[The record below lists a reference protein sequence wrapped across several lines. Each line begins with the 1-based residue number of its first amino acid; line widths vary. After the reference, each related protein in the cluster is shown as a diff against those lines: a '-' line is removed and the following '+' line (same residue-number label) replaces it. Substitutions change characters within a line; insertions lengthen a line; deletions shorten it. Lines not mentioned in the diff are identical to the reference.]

1 MTKTIFCT
9 VGTSMI
15 EKTRSRYLPWYVGN
29 SNNPVFFV
37 DEDLDKECRRYNGFR
52 LKADELNEER
62 TKRLF
67 EVWIGEISNKYV
79 KVAKTKEWKNW
90 DDDTWRIMP
99 AEVGSTLRMV
109 EYLEGKEADLFN
121 IHIVLFV
128 SDTAQAYIS
137 ACVIKDVFQA
147 IGFAPQN
154 IELIIIERFQMEDI
168 EKFTD
173 EGLPNFIR
181 VLREKIDENNK
192 DHQLLNI
199 TGGYKN
205 FIPLVTHIASFYGL
219 DMYYVFEEAVA
230 KGKEAL
236 VKIPKIPTLN
246 RLLRT
251 EGEDVSI
258 LRDILSK
265 INSSNYESFEEALDE
280 IDKCLYDWMPD
291 EVDEY
296 AIEQYKGFIEDFIEQ
311 KNNKIQL
318 SMIGNVYLK
327 LIDQSM

>member
-9 VGTSMI
+9 VGTSTI
-15 EKTRSRYLPWYVGN
+15 EKTRWSYLPWN
-29 SNNPVFFV
+29 SGKPNRVSYTAKGF
-37 DEDLDKECRRYNGFR
+37 EEECWKYNQLRLRANERNESDAERRFG
-52 LKADELNEER
+52 
-62 TKRLF
+62 T
-67 EVWIGEISNKYV
+67 WIRDISEKYV
-79 KVAKTKEWKNW
+79 NVAKQSEWKNW
-90 DDDTWRIMP
+90 EDDTWRIMP
-99 AEVGSTLRMV
+99 AEVGSTLSMI
-109 EYLEGKEADLFN
+109 EYLEGKEADLSN

-137 ACVIKDVFQA
+137 ARVIKNVFQA

-173 EGLPNFIR
+173 KGLPNFIR

-192 DHQLLNI
+192 NRQLLNI

-246 RLLRT
+246 RLLKT
-251 EGEDVSI
+251 EGQDIRLLRELLTEISDNDFESRQQALQRIKRI
-258 LRDILSK
+258 LKKDLSDD
-265 INSSNYESFEEALDE
+265 A
-280 IDKCLYDWMPD
+280 D
-291 EVDEY
+291 EV
-296 AIEQYKGFIEDFIEQ
+296 AVEQYKSFIEDFIEE
-311 KNNKIQL
+311 KSGKVQL
-318 SMIGNVYLK
+318 SMIGQVYLM
-327 LIDQSM
+327 LCD